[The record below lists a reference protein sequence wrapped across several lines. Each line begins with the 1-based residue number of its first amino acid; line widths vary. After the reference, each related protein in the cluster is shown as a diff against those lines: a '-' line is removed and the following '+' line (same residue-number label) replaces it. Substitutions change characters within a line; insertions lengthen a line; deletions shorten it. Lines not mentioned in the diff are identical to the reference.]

1 MTNRAR
7 CEKTRQLLAR
17 GARLVDVRSTEE
29 FAGGALKQAVNLPLQ
44 MLHQASRLFREDE
57 PLVVYCAS
65 GIRSAEAKQRLE
77 RSGFREVHDLGSFQN
92 LQQC

>member
-7 CEKTRQLLAR
+7 CEKTRQLLAQ
-17 GARLVDVRSTEE
+17 GARLVDVRSAEE
-29 FAGGALKQAVNLPLQ
+29 FTQGALKQAVNLPLQ
-44 MLHQASRLFREDE
+44 MLHQATRLFHKDD

-65 GIRSAEAKQRLE
+65 GVRSAEAKHRLE
-77 RSGFREVHDLGSFQN
+77 RSGFRQVHDLGSFQN